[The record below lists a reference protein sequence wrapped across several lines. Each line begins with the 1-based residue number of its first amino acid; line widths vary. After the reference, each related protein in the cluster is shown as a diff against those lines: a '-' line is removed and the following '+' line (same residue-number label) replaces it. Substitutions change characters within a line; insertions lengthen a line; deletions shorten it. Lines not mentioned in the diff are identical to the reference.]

1 MPRNLAANSSAELA
15 KQIRDNSNAL
25 WLSAPASGEKI
36 MRIGIYPGTFDP
48 ITFGHCDIIRR
59 ALHVVDKLVIGVAL
73 DSAKDPLFDV
83 KTRAKIV
90 QREIESMGADGK
102 RISVKHFSGL
112 LVNFAKEEKATLLIR
127 GLRAV
132 SDFEYEFQMA
142 SVNNKIAPEIETV
155 FLTASDA
162 THFISSRFVKQ
173 IARLGGP
180 VDKFV
185 PQHVAELLREEFIMP
200 R

>member
-1 MPRNLAANSSAELA
+1 
-15 KQIRDNSNAL
+15 
-25 WLSAPASGEKI
+25 

-48 ITFGHCDIIRR
+48 ITFGHMDIIRR
-59 ALHVVDKLVIGVAL
+59 GLSVVDKLIIGVAL
-73 DSAKDPLFDV
+73 DSAKEPIFDV
-83 KTRAKIV
+83 KQRAALVRQEV
-90 QREIESMGADGK
+90 QSLGADSS
-102 RISVKHFSGL
+102 RIAVEGFSGL
-112 LVNFAKEEKATLLIR
+112 LVNFAREQKATLLIR

-173 IARLGGP
+173 IARLGGD
-180 VDKFV
+180 VSKFV
-185 PQHVAELLREEFIMP
+185 SSNVAEALRGEYLLP
-200 R
+200 QG

>member
-1 MPRNLAANSSAELA
+1 
-15 KQIRDNSNAL
+15 
-25 WLSAPASGEKI
+25 

-48 ITFGHCDIIRR
+48 ITFGHMDIIRR
-59 ALHVVDKLVIGVAL
+59 GLNVVDQLVIGVAL
-73 DSAKDPLFDV
+73 DSAKEPLFDV
-83 KTRAKIV
+83 KTRADLVRADI
-90 QREIESMGADGK
+90 RETLGTEAAS
-102 RISVKHFSGL
+102 RIAVKSFSGL
-112 LVNFAKEEKATLLIR
+112 LVNFAREEKASLLIR

-173 IARLGGP
+173 IARLGG
-180 VDKFV
+180 DISKFV
-185 PQHVAELLREEFIMP
+185 SPVIVEALKQEFLIP
-200 R
+200 SG

>member
-1 MPRNLAANSSAELA
+1 MAN
-15 KQIRDNSNAL
+15 N
-25 WLSAPASGEKI
+25 

-48 ITFGHCDIIRR
+48 ITFGHMDIIRR
-59 ALHVVDKLVIGVAL
+59 GLSVVDQLIIGVAL
-73 DSAKDPLFDV
+73 DSAKEPLFDV
-83 KTRAKIV
+83 KTRAHLVMADI
-90 QREIESMGADGK
+90 QSTLGADVAK
-102 RISVKHFSGL
+102 RIVVKPFSGL
-112 LVNFAKEEKATLLIR
+112 LVNFAREENATLLIR

-173 IARLGGP
+173 IARLGGD
-180 VDKFV
+180 VSKFV
-185 PQHVAELLREEFIMP
+185 SPTIAEALKQEFIMP
-200 R
+200 SG